1 MAGMHARARRWPRAG
16 KLVVLGLVAGLAG
29 CSDDLSSPAGPPDPG
44 RDPRPD
50 GDATDTSVPPLV
62 QRVEL
67 DFEVNGAFRPGVPI
81 AITAVARGRRQ
92 ADDMTL
98 ELLVHDE
105 PTPAGTPPEQGG
117 RRRIGTLQGGV
128 GRGAERRLGGT
139 VTFASPGF
147 YRVSAHAVTSG
158 PTPPVAQGDSLI
170 ADVSDETLYILVDE
184 NGGRRLDRHDAQAF
198 AGRLPMFGS
207 YGPFI
212 PGARMPGVRTASA
225 SLSPTDGP
233 SRQTS
238 TAYTYWIEYD
248 NDEVGAKRPVAGAT
262 AEIKCLDTNFAPVG
276 NPIYPTVNADGS
288 FSFTCPYGYF
298 DGSVLLRDWYS
309 DVVKEDRTTGG
320 VSYFNE
326 YDTNRRLVAA
336 SKQAAHVFVLL
347 RTYVPVVEQRFG
359 RWRARLPVWV
369 SDTAGA
375 KYLPTKDTVVT
386 NINRVFRED
395 GRFVTMHEYG
405 HAYQYKA
412 IEVWS
417 QSTACPV
424 HYTHLPSHRECAF
437 PEGFATF
444 LAVWVAGN
452 EMANTGTNGDYG
464 IETQTFYTNG
474 DGINIEGSVAGFLY
488 DLVDGSGQRDNS
500 TNTGATEETWD
511 TAVFPGSFIAD
522 VMASCALY
530 QASTGAY
537 TYYLSGADQL
547 VYCLEGNVS
556 AEGYTSYWRTTWD
569 SLTRTATLPAGYSS
583 TLVRTLWRRNLY
595 GVP

>member
-1 MAGMHARARRWPRAG
+1 MAGMHACARRRPRAG
-16 KLVVLGLVAGLAG
+16 TVTVLSLAAVLSA
-29 CSDDLSSPAGPPDPG
+29 CADDATLAGPPDPG

-50 GDATDTSVPPLV
+50 FEVVETSVPPV
-62 QRVEL
+62 VPRVDL
-67 DFEVNGAFRPGVPI
+67 GFEVNGAFRPGLPI

-92 ADDMTL
+92 ADQMTL

-105 PTPAGTPPEQGG
+105 PAPTGTPPEQAG
-117 RRRIGTLQGGV
+117 RRRVGTLQGGV
-128 GRGAERRLGGT
+128 GRGAERRLSGT

-158 PTPPVAQGDSLI
+158 PTPDIVQGDSLI
-170 ADVSDETLYILVDE
+170 MDVTDETLYILIEE
-184 NGGRRLDRHDAQAF
+184 NGGRRLDRFDATAF
-198 AGRLPMFGS
+198 AGRMPLFGS
-207 YGPFI
+207 YGPFV
-212 PGARMPGVRTASA
+212 PGARVRGAGPA
-225 SLSPTDGP
+225 AALLSPTGDP
-233 SRQTS
+233 ARQTS

-248 NDEVGAKRPVAGAT
+248 NDDVAAKRPVAGAT
-262 AEIKCLDTNFAPVG
+262 AEIKCLDASYAPTG
-276 NPIYPTVNADGS
+276 NPVYPTVNTDGS

-309 DVVKEDRTTGG
+309 EVVKEDRTTGG

-326 YDTNRRLVAA
+326 YTTNRRLVAA
-336 SKQAAHVFVLL
+336 SKHAAHVFVLL
-347 RTYVPVVEQRFG
+347 HTYVPVVEQRFG
-359 RWRARLPVWV
+359 GRWRQRLPVWV

-375 KYLPTKDTVVT
+375 RYLPTKDTVNT
-386 NINRVFRED
+386 NVNRVFRED

-412 IEVWS
+412 IETWS
-417 QSTACPV
+417 QTTACPV

-452 EMANTGTNGDYG
+452 ELTTGHNTDNG

-488 DLVDGSGQRDNS
+488 DMVDGSGQRDNAA
-500 TNTGATEETWD
+500 NTAAQEETWD

-522 VMASCALY
+522 VMASCSLY

-537 TYYLSGADQL
+537 TQYLSGADQL

-569 SLTRTATLPAGYSS
+569 SLTRTATNPAGYSS

>member
-1 MAGMHARARRWPRAG
+1 
-16 KLVVLGLVAGLAG
+16 
-29 CSDDLSSPAGPPDPG
+29 
-44 RDPRPD
+44 
-50 GDATDTSVPPLV
+50 
-62 QRVEL
+62 
-67 DFEVNGAFRPGVPI
+67 
-81 AITAVARGRRQ
+81 
-92 ADDMTL
+92 
-98 ELLVHDE
+98 
-105 PTPAGTPPEQGG
+105 
-117 RRRIGTLQGGV
+117 
-128 GRGAERRLGGT
+128 

-158 PTPPVAQGDSLI
+158 PTPPVAQGDSVI

-184 NGGRRLDRHDAQAF
+184 NGGRLLDRHDARAF
-198 AGRLPMFGS
+198 EGRLPLFGS
-207 YGPFI
+207 YGPFV
-212 PGARMPGVRTASA
+212 PGARAPGGAAAAAS
-225 SLSPTDGP
+225 SVSPTGGP

-238 TAYTYWIEYD
+238 TSYTYWIEYD
-248 NDEVGAKRPVAGAT
+248 NDDVGAKRPVGGAT
-262 AEIKCLDTNFAPVG
+262 AEIKCLDTNFAPTG

-320 VSYFNE
+320 VGYFNE
-326 YDTNRRLVAA
+326 IGTARRLVAA
-336 SKQAAHVFVLL
+336 SKHAAHVFVTL

-359 RWRARLPVWV
+359 GRWRSRLPVWV

-375 KYLPTKDTVVT
+375 RYLPTKDTVNT
-386 NINRVFRED
+386 NITRVFREP
-395 GRFVTMHEYG
+395 GRFVTLHEYG

-412 IEVWS
+412 LETWS
-417 QSTACPV
+417 QTTACPV
-424 HYTHLPSHRECAF
+424 HYTNLPSHRECAF

-444 LAVWVAGN
+444 LAVWVASN
-452 EMANTGTNGDYG
+452 ELTTDPYYTTDYN

-500 TNTGATEETWD
+500 TNTAATEETWD

-522 VMASCALY
+522 VMVSCALY
-530 QASTGAY
+530 QASTNAY
-537 TYYLSGADQL
+537 THYLSGADQL

-556 AEGYTSYWRTTWD
+556 AEGYTSLWRTTWD